1 MTHECVQ
8 SHRLLLNHPHPPPH
22 LWREEFAHIAVG
34 VPCVETKLC
43 GPRLG
48 PQQVPLGLRGAVDL
62 IVDVLTGVHVETG
75 VEEGAVAEALV
86 CVLVDDATVWQNI
99 KLTSQSKK
107 KIDT

>member
-1 MTHECVQ
+1 M
-8 SHRLLLNHPHPPPH
+8 
-22 LWREEFAHIAVG
+22 
-34 VPCVETKLC
+34 ETKLC

-86 CVLVDDATVWQNI
+86 CVLVDDATA
-99 KLTSQSKK
+99 
-107 KIDT
+107 